1 MAGIFKWRS
10 TNKLV
15 ATLAEDLQALLRT
28 NKELIFN
35 ERDLQVRVAT
45 WLRDSRHYDEVDMEY
60 AVPKEE
66 LSARGVKIGSN
77 SFPWDNDLSIDVVV
91 EKDGAFAAIE
101 LKYATRPVDVN
112 ITRFGEPLKTD
123 CLIVKDQAASDLIM
137 YNYWKDVRRVELL
150 TRCYPA
156 VKGGVALLITNNVT
170 YWREPQPASGYRAFS
185 TYEGNTLRP
194 GLLEWDKNTAA
205 SVLRKHPDFELG
217 GTYPC
222 H

>member
-77 SFPWDNDLSIDVVV
+77 SFPWNNDLSIDVVV

-150 TRCYPA
+150 TRCY
-156 VKGGVALLITNNVT
+156 I
-170 YWREPQPASGYRAFS
+170 RR
-185 TYEGNTLRP
+185 
-194 GLLEWDKNTAA
+194 
-205 SVLRKHPDFELG
+205 
-217 GTYPC
+217 
-222 H
+222 

>member
-66 LSARGVKIGSN
+66 LSVRGVKIGSN

-112 ITRFGEPLKTD
+112 ITRLANP
-123 CLIVKDQAASDLIM
+123 
-137 YNYWKDVRRVELL
+137 
-150 TRCYPA
+150 
-156 VKGGVALLITNNVT
+156 
-170 YWREPQPASGYRAFS
+170 
-185 TYEGNTLRP
+185 
-194 GLLEWDKNTAA
+194 
-205 SVLRKHPDFELG
+205 
-217 GTYPC
+217 
-222 H
+222 